1 MTPLDRILEK
11 FPAAKEILFWLD
23 DNLAL
28 IFGVPFVIFIL
39 SVFFWASIRAP
50 RRAKRILRSLKGKG
64 FSPVPPDDPRLKN
77 ALERL
82 TPIMFHTY
90 ELSTVTE
97 TSPWRVKMAY
107 GKRDGRTIRF
117 FALINR
123 TVHRTTRVSAKVE
136 YEFTIAFFEI
146 RVLPFRQEVHI
157 AGDRYTLDPKYELQ
171 AVDKDALE
179 LLSSCFVFYTRDG
192 KLDALPPSFQEAL
205 MECAPFLSI
214 RAERGNRNDPFLHN
228 ARIRF
233 TPEGWG
239 LISNEFVYHKEK
251 MNDLLGVVDSISRSL
266 R

>member
-1 MTPLDRILEK
+1 MTPLDRILQK
-11 FPAAKEILFWLD
+11 FPAAKEVLFWLD

-50 RRAKRILRSLKGKG
+50 RRAKHILRGLEGKG
-64 FSPVPPDDPRLKN
+64 FNPIPPDDPQLEN

-82 TPIMFHTY
+82 IPIMFHTY
-90 ELSTVTE
+90 ELSTVTKI
-97 TSPWRVKMAY
+97 SPWRVKVAY
-107 GKRDGRTIRF
+107 GKHDGRTSTF

-123 TVHRTTRVSAKVE
+123 SVHRTTRASAKVE
-136 YEFTIAFFEI
+136 YQFTIAFFEI
-146 RVLPFRQEVHI
+146 RALPFSQEVHI

-171 AVDKDALE
+171 AVDKEALE
-179 LLSSCFVFYTRDG
+179 LLSSRFVFRTRDG
-192 KLDALPPSFQEAL
+192 KLDALLPSFQEAL

-214 RAERGNRNDPFLHN
+214 RAERGNRNDPFLRN
-228 ARIRF
+228 ARIRL
-233 TPEGWG
+233 TPDGWG

-251 MNDLLGVVDSISRSL
+251 MNSLLGVVDSISRSL

>member
-1 MTPLDRILEK
+1 MTPLDQIHQK
-11 FPAAKEILFWLD
+11 YPAAKEVLFWLD

-28 IFGVPFVIFIL
+28 IFGIPFVIFIL
-39 SVFFWASIRAP
+39 FVFFWAAIWAP
-50 RRAKRILRSLKGKG
+50 RRAKRILKSLKRKG
-64 FSPVPPDDPRLKN
+64 YRPVRPDDPRLEN

-82 TPIMFHTY
+82 SPIMFHTY
-90 ELSTVTE
+90 ELLTVTE

-107 GKRDGRTIRF
+107 GKHDGRTSTF

-123 TVHRTTRVSAKVE
+123 SVHRTTRVSTKVE
-136 YEFTIAFFEI
+136 HQFTIAFFEI
-146 RVLPFRQEVHI
+146 RALPFRQEVHI

-171 AVDKDALE
+171 AVDKETLG
-179 LLSSCFVFYTRDG
+179 LLSSHFVFHTQDG
-192 KLDALPPSFQEAL
+192 KLDALLPSFQEAL

-214 RAERGNRNDPFLHN
+214 RAASSNRNDPFLHN

-239 LISNEFVYHKEK
+239 LISNEFIYHKEK
-251 MNDLLGVVDSISRSL
+251 MNALLGVVDSISRSL

>member
-1 MTPLDRILEK
+1 MTPLDRILQK
-11 FPAAKEILFWLD
+11 FPAAKEVLFWLN

-28 IFGVPFVIFIL
+28 IFGIPFVLLIIF
-39 SVFFWASIRAP
+39 VFFWAFIWAP
-50 RRAKRILRSLKGKG
+50 RRAKRILRSLEGKG
-64 FSPVPPDDPRLKN
+64 YRPVTPDNPRLEN

-82 TPIMFHTY
+82 SPIMFHTY

-97 TSPWRVKMAY
+97 TSPWRIKMAY
-107 GKRDGRTIRF
+107 GKHDGRTSMF

-123 TVHRTTRVSAKVE
+123 SVQRTTRARTKNE
-136 YEFTIAFFEI
+136 YQFTIAFFEI
-146 RVLPFRQEVHI
+146 RTLPFRQEFHI
-157 AGDRYTLDPKYELQ
+157 AGDRYTLDPKYELH
-171 AVDKDALE
+171 AVDKEAIG
-179 LLSSCFVFYTRDG
+179 LLSSSFVFHTRDG
-192 KLDALPPSFQEAL
+192 KLDVLPSTFQEAL

-214 RAERGNRNDPFLHN
+214 RAERRNRKHLLHH

-251 MNDLLGVVDSISRSL
+251 MNALMEAVHSISRSL